1 MKTRSLSIS
10 ATASARRR
18 LIASVLLMSVAA
30 VLSLR
35 LASGAHAKVSGGDAI
50 GADGPVDTDEATLAV
65 VADADPAL
73 ESMIA
78 LHRGVMLAPLRTTAD
93 DDCCGPVAP
102 H

>member
-1 MKTRSLSIS
+1 MKTRSLSIR
-10 ATASARRR
+10 ATISARRR
-18 LIASVLLMSVAA
+18 LIASMLLMSVAA
-30 VLSLR
+30 VFSLG

-50 GADGPVDTDEATLAV
+50 GADVPVGSDEATLAV
-65 VADADPAL
+65 AADADPAL

-78 LHRGVMLAPLRTTAD
+78 LHRGVMLAPLRTRAV